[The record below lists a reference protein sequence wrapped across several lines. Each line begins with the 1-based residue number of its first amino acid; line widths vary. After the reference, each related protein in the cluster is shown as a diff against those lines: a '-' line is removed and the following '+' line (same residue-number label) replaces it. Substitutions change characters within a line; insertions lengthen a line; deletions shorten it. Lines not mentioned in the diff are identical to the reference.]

1 MGKEQEVEQWCASE
15 RRAACGQGWS
25 SSPRSVS
32 ADPSFLF
39 MLQYIIVYVA
49 LIFLEP
55 LH

>member
-1 MGKEQEVEQWCASE
+1 MVRSLKSTAEVVPQSVD
-15 RRAACGQGWS
+15 RLLLPRS
-25 SSPRSVS
+25 VSRSVS

-39 MLQYIIVYVA
+39 MLQYIIFYVA